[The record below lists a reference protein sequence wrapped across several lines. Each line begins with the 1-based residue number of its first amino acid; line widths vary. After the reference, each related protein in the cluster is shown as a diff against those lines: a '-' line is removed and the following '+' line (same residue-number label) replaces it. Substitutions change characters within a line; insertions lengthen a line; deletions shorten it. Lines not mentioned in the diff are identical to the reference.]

1 MKNLEGKV
9 FFIALVV
16 AGTGLLLLAL
26 VLYYY
31 VIFPLSSENFIPRK
45 SGTEIRQLINFM
57 ENSKEK
63 GNSAEETDNNSE

>member
-63 GNSAEETDNNSE
+63 GNSAEETDDNSE